1 MIGQITAN
9 IGTATAI
16 RIFTPGPSCK
26 NACIQNNGTV
36 DVRLSY
42 DGGSDMPGR
51 TGNLPT
57 STTGF
62 RLPAGQQF
70 FMNYPA
76 AANGISPRTVWAIGE
91 AAGAVALDISS
102 DDKDSKAS

>member
-1 MIGQITAN
+1 MLGKITAD
-9 IGTATAI
+9 ISAAAV

-36 DVRLSY
+36 AVRLSY
-42 DGGSDMPGR
+42 DGGSDVPGG
-51 TGNLPT
+51 TLPT
-57 STTGF
+57 AALGF
-62 RLPAGQQF
+62 RLPAGSQF

-76 AANGISPRTVWAIGE
+76 AANGISPRPVWARGE
-91 AAGAVALDISS
+91 AAGAVLLDIST